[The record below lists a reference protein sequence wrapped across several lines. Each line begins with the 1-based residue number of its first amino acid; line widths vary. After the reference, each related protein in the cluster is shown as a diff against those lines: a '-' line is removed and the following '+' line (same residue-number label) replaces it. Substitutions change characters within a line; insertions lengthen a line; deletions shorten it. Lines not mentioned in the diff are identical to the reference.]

1 MYMPLILNV
10 SLNFVFIY
18 SKSLELSES
27 TITYKDVSST
37 QVNVSLTQPE
47 GYFDYLDF
55 SLKLLSTNSF
65 NYFVNKTPSSECT
78 IGNTKER
85 LNLTLDDIQNYL
97 EIGDLCPLSFF
108 NGTVRTIRDGF
119 ESVESVNLYRNSKF

>member
-1 MYMPLILNV
+1 
-10 SLNFVFIY
+10 
-18 SKSLELSES
+18 LSES

-55 SLKLLSTNSF
+55 SLKLLSTNSL
-65 NYFVNKTPSSECT
+65 NYFVNKTPPSECT

-85 LNLTLDDIQNYL
+85 LNLTLDDIQNYF
-97 EIGDLCPLSFF
+97 EIDGLCPLSFF